1 MNDNL
6 GGKTVLAMLIMGIAF
21 VLIVLLLSLRR
32 PIETEKL
39 VVSEASQPVFA
50 LLYIAEHN
58 GYFQDA
64 GLELEYK
71 SFQSGRDALH
81 SVIQGEAE
89 IATVYETPVVLQSFR
104 KQRLA
109 VISTLHT
116 STRNTAFVARK
127 DRGIWEPLNLR
138 GKRIAVTTDTNGE
151 FFAFLYL
158 ASLGIKPSEVTFVNT
173 MPHDMAKVLADGEVD
188 AVATWSNNVFDARD
202 AVGKDRSLIFYSD
215 VYTEM
220 SVLTCRRETYEK
232 RKDALRRLL
241 QGIVRA
247 QGFLEKNPEQAFRI
261 VADRLPNATTRESWQ
276 AFTPQAVLSNVLL
289 TILEQE
295 AEWFIQSGKY
305 DGHLPD
311 FRHVIFP
318 ELLEEIKPGAVTVFV
333 ETWGETG
340 SDMASEGGLGQAR
353 R

>member
-1 MNDNL
+1 
-6 GGKTVLAMLIMGIAF
+6 MGIAL
-21 VLIVLLLSLRR
+21 VLVALLLLLRR

-39 VVSEASQPVFA
+39 VVAEASQPVFA
-50 LLYIAEHN
+50 LLYIAAHN

-64 GLELEYK
+64 GLDLDYK
-71 SFQSGRDALH
+71 SFQSGRDALN

-89 IATVYETPVVLQSFR
+89 IATVYETPIVLQSFR

-116 STRNTAFVARK
+116 STHNTALVVRK
-127 DRGIWEPLNLR
+127 DRGIQEPLNLR
-138 GKRIAVTTDTNGE
+138 GKRIAVTKDTNGE

-158 ASLGIKPSEVTFVNT
+158 VSLGIKQSDVTFVNT
-173 MPHDMAKVLADGEVD
+173 MPHDMANVLADGEVD

-202 AVGKDRSLIFYSD
+202 ALGKERSLTFYSD

-220 SVLTCRRETYEK
+220 SVLACRHEIFEK
-232 RKDALRRLL
+232 RKDAMRRFL

-247 QGFLEKNPEQAFRI
+247 QAFLEKNPEQAFRI
-261 VADRLPNATTRESWQ
+261 VAERLPKATSRETWQ
-276 AFTPQAVLSNVLL
+276 AFTAEAVLSNMLL

-305 DGHLPD
+305 DGLLPD
-311 FRHVIFP
+311 FRSVIVP
-318 ELLEEIKPGAVTVFV
+318 ELLEEIKPDAVTVF
-333 ETWGETG
+333 
-340 SDMASEGGLGQAR
+340 
-353 R
+353 